1 MSMIVVASAKGAP
14 GVSTLAWELVAR
26 WPRGVVG
33 IEADISGGSWSLR
46 YGLSHEPGL
55 VSLTAER
62 SPISWD
68 FVVEHSH
75 TLGAQGRVVCAPP
88 GHEVAPV
95 LTLLEPRLRAW
106 PQSLD
111 VVVDVGR
118 INNAVKGLCRQAE
131 LVVMVA
137 RNEISEIGS
146 LQRICSDLVT
156 SGCRVKL
163 VVVGEQ
169 PHDPEEIAHTCGV
182 ALLEVLSFDPPG
194 MERFL
199 AKGRSR
205 SFDSSYARMARVL
218 ADQLVFHPVVE
229 TPRDTQS

>member
-1 MSMIVVASAKGAP
+1 
-14 GVSTLAWELVAR
+14 
-26 WPRGVVG
+26 
-33 IEADISGGSWSLR
+33 
-46 YGLSHEPGL
+46 
-55 VSLTAER
+55 
-62 SPISWD
+62 
-68 FVVEHSH
+68 
-75 TLGAQGRVVCAPP
+75 
-88 GHEVAPV
+88 
-95 LTLLEPRLRAW
+95 
-106 PQSLD
+106 
-111 VVVDVGR
+111 
-118 INNAVKGLCRQAE
+118 
-131 LVVMVA
+131 MVA